1 MCMYACSLRSLYV
14 CMYSCTYNACMTV
27 CLYVCMSVCMFACM
41 QANMYNANMHFCHCN
56 LFGANFRD
64 QSKLKQFT
72 EAIFILTGLID

>member
-1 MCMYACSLRSLYV
+1 MHAACVVYMYV
-14 CMYSCTYNACMTV
+14 CIHAHTYACMTV